1 MRLRVVHR
9 TVYTYAEPMTRA
21 IQTLR
26 VRPRSHEG
34 QFVGAWRIDVDA
46 DCRLYRDED
55 PYGNLTD
62 TFYIEGPSTK
72 VTVSAEGEI
81 ETFDTAGVIRGTAE
95 RLPLPVFLRET
106 PATTTDPAI
115 RDLADRLSAGAGGD
129 PLSMLH
135 ALKTAI
141 FQALSVDVDKAATAH
156 AIKGAAAAYAARSC
170 GPEDVA
176 HVFVA
181 AARHLGVPA
190 RYVSGYLFKET
201 DASRQAA
208 GHAWAEAH
216 LPGLGWT
223 GFDAANDICV
233 TEAYVRVAAGMDH
246 LDAAPVRGAQTGGTE
261 ERVDI
266 EAAVEPARVHK
277 RPLPPLR

>member
-62 TFYIEGPSTK
+62 TFYIDGPSTK

-106 PATTTDPAI
+106 PSTTTDPAI
-115 RDLADRLSAGAGGD
+115 RDLADRLSANEGGD
-129 PLSMLH
+129 PLSTLH
-135 ALKTAI
+135 ALKSAI
-141 FQALSVDVDKAATAH
+141 FQALCVGKDATAH
-156 AIKGAAAAYAARSC
+156 AIRGAAAAYATGSC

-181 AARHLGVPA
+181 AARHLGVPT
-190 RYVSGYLFKET
+190 RFVSGYLFRET
-201 DASRQAA
+201 DGPRQAA

-216 LPGLGWT
+216 VPDLGWI
-223 GFDAANDICV
+223 GFDAANDTCV
-233 TEAYVRVAAGMDH
+233 TEAYVRVAAGMDY
-246 LDAAPVRGAQTGGTE
+246 LDAAPVRGAQTGSTD
-261 ERVDI
+261 ERVDF
-266 EAAVEPARVHK
+266 EAVVEPARVHN
-277 RPLPPLR
+277 RPLPVTR